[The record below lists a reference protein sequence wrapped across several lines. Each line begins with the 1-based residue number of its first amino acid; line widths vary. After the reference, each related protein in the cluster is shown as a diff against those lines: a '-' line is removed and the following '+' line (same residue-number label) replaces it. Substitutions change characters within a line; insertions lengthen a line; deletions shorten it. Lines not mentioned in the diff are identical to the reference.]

1 MKSIELK
8 SSLPTIV
15 VVGNGMTGYKFCEK
29 FVDNNLGEKYNL
41 VVFGEEPWAAYDR
54 VHLTDY
60 YTGTAVHDLKMAP
73 RAWYEENNII
83 LLTGDPVVD
92 INREEKKV
100 ISSQEVEINYEYLV
114 LATGS
119 SAFVPPVPGIDKT
132 GVFVYRTIEDLDNIK
147 AYIKDKK
154 EAVVM

>member
-1 MKSIELK
+1 ML
-8 SSLPTIV
+8 
-15 VVGNGMTGYKFCEK
+15 
-29 FVDNNLGEKYNL
+29 
-41 VVFGEEPWAAYDR
+41 
-54 VHLTDY
+54 
-60 YTGTAVHDLKMAP
+60 
-73 RAWYEENNII
+73 YE
-83 LLTGDPVVD
+83 
-92 INREEKKV
+92 V
-100 ISSQEVEINYEYLV
+100 ITLV